1 MTPRSTAIKSGPA
14 PAGGPRLD
22 ARLGPPAGRLRLGA
36 GEARELFDH
45 PGPVAALQGHE
56 RRRGDRIRLDGRR
69 LDRRSPS
76 ARVRAG
82 LVTVGDAPVAPGVS
96 VRDHLAAVT
105 RPATAERL
113 LAATPHL
120 AGLGPRPAGLL
131 SGGER
136 RLLGWALAQALDPS
150 VVLLDR
156 AGSGLDAEALAWTVR
171 VVAAWRARGTGVL
184 VRVGRAEE
192 RRWLDDA
199 PDGQHP

>member
-1 MTPRSTAIKSGPA
+1 MTPRPASTASEPA
-14 PAGGPRLD
+14 PTAVPRLD

-36 GEARELFDH
+36 GEALELPDH
-45 PGPVAALQGHE
+45 PAPVAALQGHE
-56 RRRGDRIRLDGRR
+56 RRREHRIRLDGRR

-120 AGLGPRPAGLL
+120 ADLGPRPAGLL

-171 VVAAWRARGTGVL
+171 IVATWRARGTGVL

-199 PDGQHP
+199 SAGPRP